1 MAGVDLFHGVAGRA
15 GACRSG
21 ADAPAAIHVH
31 SMPRRIYAALVL
43 SLSVASCASTQYS
56 NCNRG
61 ENRAVLDTL
70 YFGTAKS
77 QGVVAADEWTRFLEE
92 IVTPRFPRG
101 LTVLQGLG
109 QWRGTGGSIT
119 RESTYILQLVH
130 ADDTSSEKSV
140 AEIVAAY
147 KTAYQQ
153 EAVLRVRTNAC
164 SSL

>member
-1 MAGVDLFHGVAGRA
+1 
-15 GACRSG
+15 
-21 ADAPAAIHVH
+21 
-31 SMPRRIYAALVL
+31 
-43 SLSVASCASTQYS
+43 
-56 NCNRG
+56 
-61 ENRAVLDTL
+61 
-70 YFGTAKS
+70 
-77 QGVVAADEWTRFLEE
+77 
-92 IVTPRFPRG
+92 
-101 LTVLQGLG
+101 LG